1 VWCVQVLSN
10 VTHSTTNFFSFVFFF
25 TRQLVE
31 HKTCSSSHL
40 FKKWRVCREPFNDPT
55 ESIKFF
61 LIYYMAYTRYC
72 YFLSPKVQSFSPYTA
87 AERSVNKKRHS
98 LGSFKRIHRIFCG
111 WGKLGSFFYFKK
123 TFFRKKKRKIIVIV
137 FPIMLFVN
145 PFTVVK
151 ECLKMNAPVQVLEFL
166 SLAT

>member
-1 VWCVQVLSN
+1 MWCVQVLSN

-40 FKKWRVCREPFNDPT
+40 FKKWRCCREPFNDPT

-98 LGSFKRIHRIFCG
+98 LGFFKRIHRLFCVWDCVG
-111 WGKLGSFFYFKK
+111 EESWDLFYFIS
-123 TFFRKKKRKIIVIV
+123 KR
-137 FPIMLFVN
+137 
-145 PFTVVK
+145 PF
-151 ECLKMNAPVQVLEFL
+151 LEKRRERL
-166 SLAT
+166 SLLFSQ